1 LVKPC
6 ERLHLCREFGHC
18 AIRNCRYP
26 HDFTRG
32 QNQKI
37 VEQMNCQEVN
47 CELLVQLIRLKK
59 MLTRTDPFSNP
70 RKPDIYQRDLPKQ
83 DDINRQID
91 ISYPSLQLAPQI
103 DMEIIEMMLSTNEIR
118 IEKKLNEGENEYFR
132 RRTIQLEQI
141 NGM

>member
-1 LVKPC
+1 
-6 ERLHLCREFGHC
+6 
-18 AIRNCRYP
+18 
-26 HDFTRG
+26 
-32 QNQKI
+32 
-37 VEQMNCQEVN
+37 MNCQEVN

-59 MLTRTDPFSNP
+59 MLTRTDSFSNP